1 MPLPMTPL
9 LADFA
14 VRLACGLALLL
25 LITPWRIVPPPF
37 FRTHAQIILGLL
49 VLAALDISRAG
60 LTPPALAIIGAAG
73 LSYVATITWGL
84 GLPRVALPVTVAI
97 ALVLV
102 GVLVAA
108 SFAHGIEVW
117 ALNAARR
124 LASAFLMGSTFT
136 AMLLGH
142 HYLIAPAMSIT
153 PLRRFVKCM
162 AWGLG
167 IRTVVAALSLWEWV
181 QYSYAPSSTPG
192 LAALSPLLLTIR
204 WGMGFGGLALAIV
217 MTWKTVEI
225 RSTQSATG
233 ILYIAVIFVLLGEL
247 TAIYAPVMG

>member
-1 MPLPMTPL
+1 MPLPMIPL

-25 LITPWRIVPPPF
+25 LITPWRVVPPSF

-49 VLAALDISRAG
+49 VLAALDISRTG
-60 LTPPALAIIGAAG
+60 VSPPALAVIVTAG
-73 LSYVATITWGL
+73 LSYLATITWGL
-84 GLPRVALPVTVAI
+84 GLPRVALPITDAI
-97 ALVLV
+97 AVILV

-108 SFAHGIEVW
+108 SLAPGIEAW
-117 ALNAARR
+117 GLNAAGRV
-124 LASAFLMGSTFT
+124 ASAFLMGSTFT

-167 IRTVVAALSLWEWV
+167 IRIVVASLSLWEWI
-181 QYSYAPSSTPG
+181 QYSPAPTHG

-247 TAIYAPVMG
+247 TALYAPAMG